1 LKVPVVDVDAPR
13 RMIDD
18 SDELPEV
25 VQRLQEVLLERRI
38 TERRPRKVG

>member
-1 LKVPVVDVDAPR
+1 LKVPVVDAPR
-13 RMIDD
+13 RMFDGG
-18 SDELPEV
+18 DELPEV